1 MVKIDRIAN
10 KLAVAGLT
18 GVVQSVGTFAN
29 HPSPETPVDAATRC
43 AGGQHATIEAAQ
55 SLSNDSNRLKL
66 EIGKFIH
73 STRAA

>member
-1 MVKIDRIAN
+1 MVEIDRIAN

-29 HPSPETPVDAATRC
+29 HPSPETPVDAATRVE
-43 AGGQHATIEAAQ
+43 GQHATIESAQ
-55 SLSNDSNRLKL
+55 SLSNDSNRLKR